1 MKKVGKLLVGL
12 QFLFI
17 LLIAYPAGVGE
28 SNLWLKIIGY
38 TIFALGAVVITR
50 GTIAIR
56 PSLTALPE
64 PKEGAPLITSGI
76 YRYIRHPM
84 YAGLILMGLGLTL
97 ARDSSI
103 TGIETILLYFL
114 LTAKYRYEDYL
125 LRQRWPA
132 AKNYQA
138 RVGALIPKT
147 LKSKI

>member
-12 QFLFI
+12 QFLLIF
-17 LLIAYPAGVGE
+17 LIAYPAGIGE

-38 TIFALGAVVITR
+38 TIFALGAVVITQ
-50 GTIAIR
+50 GIIAIR
-56 PSLTALPE
+56 PSLTVLPE

-97 ARDSSI
+97 ARDSFI
-103 TGIETILLYFL
+103 TGIETILLYFV
-114 LTAKYRYEDYL
+114 LTAKYHYEDHL